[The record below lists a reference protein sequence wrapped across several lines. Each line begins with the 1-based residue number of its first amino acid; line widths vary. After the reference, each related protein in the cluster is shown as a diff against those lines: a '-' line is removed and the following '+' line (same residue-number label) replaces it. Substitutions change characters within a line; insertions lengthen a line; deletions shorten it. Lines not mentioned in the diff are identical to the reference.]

1 MTFDYQAQ
9 RSPLH
14 QLAELAGIVSEY
26 HDIWGNRHAASDA
39 TRVGLLHAMGIAC
52 DNETEIAES
61 LANWQT
67 RHWRQRLAPVQVAP
81 AGQSVRVQ
89 LHLPE
94 SVMATRLR
102 WTLTLE
108 AGTDANSVISDKLSG
123 DFLPADLPRLES
135 TEIDATP
142 WHVLGLDLPAIASTG
157 YHHLQIGDSQLSLIL
172 HPPRCHQ
179 ALAAEQ
185 RVWGL
190 SVQLYGVR
198 SKRNWGIG
206 DFSDLRHLAAWA
218 AQAGADLIGVNPLHA
233 LFPHNPRHNSPYS
246 PSSREFLN
254 TIYIDVEAVP
264 EYADHGG
271 AKAIVEATDFQARLN
286 ALRAAELVDYVS
298 IAQLKTTV
306 LERLYRHFRKQHLAA
321 GSPRALEFREY
332 QRQGGADLAKF
343 ALYQALQE
351 HLYAEDSNYW
361 GWPVWPEAL
370 RDPDSAAVAAFTA
383 EHGER
388 VEYFQYLQWLAAVQ
402 LEAASAEARKHGMHI
417 GLYQDLAVGVD
428 LGGADTWA
436 DRELYAIGARIGCP
450 PDDFSLM
457 GQDWGLPPWIPE
469 RLHEQAYA
477 PFIAMLRANM
487 RGAGA
492 LRLDHVMGLMRLYW
506 APPGEDA
513 RSGAYLNYPLQD
525 LLGILALESQRNR
538 CLIVGEDLGTVPD
551 AVRGALYDLGV
562 LTYRLFYFE
571 RNWGPE
577 NHGAFKLPHEYPV
590 QALVSASTH
599 DLPTLTGFWQ
609 GADIELRTRL
619 GLYPSE
625 EQRLRQ
631 IEERRQD
638 RGRLLVTLAQ
648 AGFLPA
654 GISQD
659 PEQVPEM
666 TPALLRAIQRYLAS
680 TPSQLCMLQAEDLL
694 GQTEQ
699 ANLPGTVDQHPN
711 WQRKLRLDIE
721 TWMSDKDIQA
731 MTDVLNSERNRS
743 KPDRTMK

>member
-1 MTFDYQAQ
+1 MTFDSQAQ
-9 RSPLH
+9 HSPLY
-14 QLAELAGIVSEY
+14 QLADLAGIVSDY
-26 HDIWGNRHAASDA
+26 HDIWGNLHSASDS
-39 TRVGLLHAMGIAC
+39 TRVGLLRAMGIAS
-52 DNETEIAES
+52 ESEAEIAES
-61 LANWQT
+61 LANWRT

-81 AGQSVRVQ
+81 AGQPLRVQ

-94 SVMATRLR
+94 SEMATRLR

-108 AGTDANSVISDKLSG
+108 AEGDANPSMSG
-123 DFLPADLPRLES
+123 DFLPADLPLLES

-142 WHVLGLDLPAIASTG
+142 WHALGLDLPAIASTG
-157 YHHLQIGDSQLSLIL
+157 YHQLQIGDSQLSLIL

-179 ALAAEQ
+179 ALASEQ

-233 LFPHNPRHNSPYS
+233 LFPHNPRHTSPYS

-254 TIYIDVEAVP
+254 TIYLDVEAVP
-264 EYADHGG
+264 EFAEHGG
-271 AKAIVEATDFQARLN
+271 AKVIVETADFQARLH

-298 IAQLKTTV
+298 IAQLKTIV

-332 QRQGGADLAKF
+332 QQQGGSDLAKF

-351 HLYAEDSNYW
+351 HLFAEDNNYW
-361 GWPVWPEAL
+361 GWPVWPEAF
-370 RDPDSAAVAAFTA
+370 RAPNSAAVTAFAA
-383 EHGER
+383 ENGER
-388 VEYFQYLQWLAAVQ
+388 VEYFQYLQWLAAEQ
-402 LEAASAEARKHGMHI
+402 LEAACTEARTHGMHI
-417 GLYQDLAVGVD
+417 GLYQDVAVGVD

-538 CLIVGEDLGTVPD
+538 CLIVGEDLGTVPN

-571 RNWGPE
+571 RNWGQD

-599 DLPTLTGFWQ
+599 DLPTLAGFWQ

-625 EQRLRQ
+625 DQRLRQ
-631 IEERRQD
+631 IEERSQD
-638 RGRLLVTLAQ
+638 RGRLLATLAQ
-648 AGFLPA
+648 AGFLPED
-654 GISQD
+654 ISQD
-659 PEQVPEM
+659 PEHVPDM

-694 GQTEQ
+694 GQSEQ
-699 ANLPGTVDQHPN
+699 ANLPGTVEQHPN

-731 MTDVLNSERNRS
+731 MTNVLNTERNNRS
-743 KPDRTMK
+743 KPDRTMT

>member
-1 MTFDYQAQ
+1 
-9 RSPLH
+9 
-14 QLAELAGIVSEY
+14 
-26 HDIWGNRHAASDA
+26 
-39 TRVGLLHAMGIAC
+39 
-52 DNETEIAES
+52 
-61 LANWQT
+61 
-67 RHWRQRLAPVQVAP
+67 
-81 AGQSVRVQ
+81 
-89 LHLPE
+89 
-94 SVMATRLR
+94 
-102 WTLTLE
+102 
-108 AGTDANSVISDKLSG
+108 LSG
-123 DFLPADLPRLES
+123 DFLPADLPQLES
-135 TEIDATP
+135 TQIDATP
-142 WHVLGLDLPAIASTG
+142 WHAIGLDLPAIASTG
-157 YHHLQIGDSQLSLIL
+157 YHHLQIGDSELKLIL

-206 DFSDLRHLAAWA
+206 DFSDLRHLAGWA

-254 TIYIDVEAVP
+254 TIYLDVEAVP

-271 AKAIVEATDFQARLN
+271 AKVIVEAADFQARLN

-298 IAQLKTTV
+298 IAQLKTIV
-306 LERLYRHFRKQHLAA
+306 LERLYRHFRKQHLAV
-321 GSPRALEFREY
+321 GSPRALEFRDFQ
-332 QRQGGADLAKF
+332 QRGGSDLAKF

-361 GWPVWPEAL
+361 GWPVWPEAF
-370 RDPDSAAVAAFTA
+370 RDPNSAAVAAFTA
-383 EHGER
+383 ENGER
-388 VEYFQYLQWLAAVQ
+388 VEYFQYLQWLAAEQ
-402 LEAASAEARKHGMHI
+402 LEAACAEARKHGMHI

-436 DRELYAIGARIGCP
+436 DRDLYAIGARIGCP

-469 RLHEQAYA
+469 RLHAQAYA

-525 LLGILALESQRNR
+525 LLGILALESQRNC

-571 RNWGPE
+571 RNWGQD

-599 DLPTLTGFWQ
+599 DLPTLAGFWQ
-609 GADIELRTRL
+609 GADIE
-619 GLYPSE
+619 
-625 EQRLRQ
+625 
-631 IEERRQD
+631 
-638 RGRLLVTLAQ
+638 
-648 AGFLPA
+648 
-654 GISQD
+654 
-659 PEQVPEM
+659 
-666 TPALLRAIQRYLAS
+666 
-680 TPSQLCMLQAEDLL
+680 
-694 GQTEQ
+694 
-699 ANLPGTVDQHPN
+699 
-711 WQRKLRLDIE
+711 
-721 TWMSDKDIQA
+721 
-731 MTDVLNSERNRS
+731 
-743 KPDRTMK
+743 

>member
-1 MTFDYQAQ
+1 MTFESSLQ
-9 RSPLH
+9 

-26 HDIWGNRHAASDA
+26 HDIWGNRHTASDA
-39 TRVGLLHAMGIAC
+39 TRVGLLRAMGIAC
-52 DNETEIAES
+52 DNETEIAAS
-61 LANWQT
+61 LANWRT

-81 AGQSVRVQ
+81 AGQPVRVQ

-94 SVMATRLR
+94 SEMATRLR

-108 AGTDANSVISDKLSG
+108 AEGDANSTLSG
-123 DFLPADLPRLES
+123 DFLPADLPHLES

-142 WHVLGLDLPAIASTG
+142 WHALGLDLPAIASTG
-157 YHHLQIGDSQLSLIL
+157 YHQLQIGDSQLSLIL

-179 ALAAEQ
+179 AFDEKQ

-218 AQAGADLIGVNPLHA
+218 AQSGADLIGVNPLHA

-246 PSSREFLN
+246 PSSRAYLN

-271 AKAIVEATDFQARLN
+271 AKVIVEAADFQARLN
-286 ALRAAELVDYVS
+286 ALRASELVDYVS
-298 IAQLKTTV
+298 VAQLKTIV
-306 LERLYRHFRKQHLAA
+306 LERLYRHFRKQHLA
-321 GSPRALEFREY
+321 GNTPRAAAFRDY

-343 ALYQALQE
+343 SLYQALQE
-351 HLYAEDSNYW
+351 HLYAEDSNCW
-361 GWPVWPEAL
+361 GWPVWPQTL
-370 RDPDSAAVAAFTA
+370 RDPNSAAVAAFTA
-383 EHGER
+383 EHNER
-388 VEYFQYLQWLAAVQ
+388 VEYFQYLQWLAAEQ
-402 LEAASAEARKHGMHI
+402 LEAACTEARTHGMHI
-417 GLYQDLAVGVD
+417 GLYQDVAVGVD

-436 DRELYAIGARIGCP
+436 DRELFAIGARIGCP

-477 PFIAMLRANM
+477 PFITMLRANM

-571 RNWGPE
+571 RNWGQE
-577 NHGAFKLPHEYPV
+577 NHGAFKMPHEYPA

-609 GADIELRTRL
+609 GTDIELRTRL

-625 EQRLRQ
+625 DQRLRQ

-638 RGRLLVTLAQ
+638 RGRLLATLAH
-648 AGFLPA
+648 AGFLPE
-654 GISQD
+654 GISQN
-659 PEQVPEM
+659 PELVPEM

-680 TPSQLCMLQAEDLL
+680 TPAQLCMLQAEDLL
-694 GQTEQ
+694 GQNEQ
-699 ANLPGTVDQHPN
+699 ANLPGTVEQHPN

-731 MTDVLNSERNRS
+731 MTAVLTHERDNRNEQNQ
-743 KPDRTMK
+743 MKS

>member
-1 MTFDYQAQ
+1 MTFD
-9 RSPLH
+9 SPLQ
-14 QLAELAGIVSEY
+14 QLADLAGIVSEY
-26 HDIWGNRHAASDA
+26 HDIWGNLHAASDS
-39 TRVGLLHAMGIAC
+39 TRVGLLRAMGVAC
-52 DNETEIAES
+52 DNETEIAAA

-81 AGQSVRVQ
+81 AGQAPRVQ
-89 LHLPE
+89 LHLPASE
-94 SVMATRLR
+94 MATRLR

-108 AGTDANSVISDKLSG
+108 DGADADLSDE
-123 DFLPADLPRLES
+123 FLPADLPQLAS
-135 TEIDATP
+135 SEIDGAQ
-142 WHVLGLDLPAIASTG
+142 WHALGLDLPAIDRPG
-157 YHHLQIGDSQLSLIL
+157 YHQLRIGDSQLSLIL
-172 HPPRCHQ
+172 HPPRCHR
-179 ALAAEQ
+179 ALDENQ

-190 SVQLYGVR
+190 SLQLYGVR
-198 SKRNWGIG
+198 SARNWGIG
-206 DFSDLRHLAAWA
+206 DFSDLRHLAGWA
-218 AQAGADLIGVNPLHA
+218 AQAGANLIGVNPLHA

-254 TIYIDVEAVP
+254 TIYLDVEAVP
-264 EYADHGG
+264 EYQASAG
-271 AKAIVEATDFQARLN
+271 ARAIVEMPDFQARLA
-286 ALRAAELVDYVS
+286 ALRAADKVDYVS
-298 IAQLKTTV
+298 VAQLKTIV
-306 LERLYRHFRKQHLAA
+306 LERLYRHFRKQQLDTGTARGQA
-321 GSPRALEFREY
+321 FRAY
-332 QRQGGADLAKF
+332 QTQGGADLARF

-351 HLYAEDSNYW
+351 HLYAQDNNHW
-361 GWPVWPEAL
+361 GWPVWPEQF
-370 RDPDSAAVAAFTA
+370 RHPDNAAVAAFA
-383 EHGER
+383 EEFSER
-388 VEYFQYLQWLAAVQ
+388 VEYFQYLQWLAAEQ
-402 LEAASAEARKHGMHI
+402 LEAACGAARQQGMRI

-428 LGGADTWA
+428 MGGADTWA
-436 DRELYAIGARIGCP
+436 NRELYAIGARIGCP

-577 NHGAFKLPHEYPV
+577 NHGAFKLPHEYPA

-599 DLPTLTGFWQ
+599 DLPTLAGFWQ

-631 IEERRQD
+631 IEERGQD
-638 RGRLLVTLAQ
+638 RGRLLATLAQ
-648 AGFLPA
+648 AGLLPE

-659 PEQVPEM
+659 PEQVPAM
-666 TPALLRAIQRYLAS
+666 TPALLRAIQRYLAR
-680 TPSQLCMLQAEDLL
+680 TPAMLCMLQAEDLL

-731 MTDVLNSERNRS
+731 MTDALNAERNNRPT
-743 KPDRTMK
+743 PDRTMT